1 MVIYVK
7 VSFIKFKDDKDR
19 YKIAKTIGMDVF
31 ELDSPDDID
40 KQIEELEKQDYR
52 TIFIPNNLASFSDD
66 IVSKYKNSENL
77 KIIITPSSNNN
88 KL

>member
-1 MVIYVK
+1 MK
-7 VSFIKFKDDKDR
+7 VSFIKFKDDKNR
-19 YKIAKTIGMDVF
+19 YKFAKMVGMDVF

-40 KQIEELEKQDYR
+40 KQIEELESQDYR
-52 TIFIPNNLASFSDD
+52 TIFIPNSLASFSND
-66 IVSKYKNSENL
+66 IVNKYRNSENL